1 MIFKSE
7 LPPLPAP
14 DRPLPDII
22 LDALW
27 KYGTKSLIDAQTHE
41 QATFQQLYLQ
51 SLSVAAFLENRK
63 FRHGDV
69 ACTVMHNC
77 LEYLPV
83 FVGVTSQGGAL
94 SSASYSFAEYELANQ
109 FKDCGA
115 SIVFCN
121 EENLEKVFKVA
132 HQCRNITSIVVIP
145 DATKNKRTH
154 PFGVVAF
161 DEVLSYQPNVY
172 SHKIDTDIHRDI
184 AALPYSSGTTGP
196 PKGVMLSHTNLA
208 LEADIMGH
216 HIEHFILRKIDPDY
230 RAENETDII
239 FMPLYHMYG
248 FCVLLSNIMR
258 GQTTVLLER
267 FDFEL
272 YCKSIEKYK
281 IRHLKLVPPVLV
293 LLAKHPLVDKYN
305 LSSVMAILSG
315 AAPAG
320 KELCEDIMRRLPN
333 LKIVGQGYGLTE
345 ATAGTHFMVYDPEKP
360 KVGSIGKV
368 ASNTEMKIVCP
379 ETGQECS
386 YNQRGEVW
394 IRGKIVM
401 LGYLNRPEATA
412 QIIDDDG
419 WLHTGDV
426 GYVDTDGFV
435 FIVDRLKEL
444 IKVKGFQVP
453 PAELEDYL
461 LTHPLIQDVAV
472 IGIPD
477 ERHGELPMA
486 FVVRKNNSLKAE
498 DVANYVKN
506 KLADY
511 KQLRG
516 GVQFIKEI
524 PKSPSGKIL
533 RRFLRDEAALLK
545 KSKL

>member
-1 MIFKSE
+1 MLVQQELLSESEERKS
-7 LPPLPAP
+7 
-14 DRPLPDII
+14 
-22 LDALW
+22 
-27 KYGTKSLIDAQTHE
+27 IDAQTHE